1 MNQAKKN
8 VMKLADHDFCFVIFG
23 ASGDLAVRMLIPSL
37 ETISCYNMFSDKTKI
52 IGVARSSFKP
62 NELETKLIQGIQQF
76 SRIGPDSDG
85 MCEIPSHFLRRVK
98 YIQGKYDDPKTYSSL
113 KSEISKAKYE
123 GILVYC
129 ATPPTI
135 VKTIAEGLSKAGLKS
150 TNDTWVRIIIEKPFG
165 RDVDSAILLNNQLH
179 KCFNEEQI
187 YRIDHYLAKET
198 VTNIFTLRWGN
209 SIWEPLWNRNYISH
223 VEIIVAEEVDVGKRI
238 GYYDQASVVRD
249 MIQNH
254 LIQLLAITAMEPPSV
269 FRSKE
274 IRDEKMKVLHSIR
287 PLEKEDVVLAQY
299 LGYRKHENVPPNS
312 TTPTLAF
319 IRFFIDNW
327 RWQGVPFYVSSGKC
341 MKKKESIIKIVF
353 KQVPHSLFGSNTYSK
368 SNSLKIVIQPN
379 EGLVLKQHVK
389 VPGAGLETVQIPLD
403 FSYANKF
410 GQNAIQGAY
419 ERVLLDA
426 LAGDQSFFTRSD
438 EIEQSWRIVSPILQ
452 MMDEKQKSGDDFIV
466 TYAPG
471 IDVTKGSNQRAQ
483 ELLVS
488 KGYHTRQNK
497 FQSDEEFV
505 ESATEQIAR
514 IIENSIEKNGVCR
527 VAVSGG
533 QTPKPIFAKIAS
545 QPYLS
550 RIDVSKLHLF
560 FVDERCVPPTDDQ
573 SNYKMVKESFIDAS
587 KIPEGNVH
595 RIKGELDPKKAAAQY
610 SEEIR
615 KEFGEDNE
623 PVFDLILLGMGNDG
637 HTASLFPG
645 LPAINDKISIVT
657 SHFVPQ
663 VNLNRITICPRV
675 INHAKEVM
683 FLISDKSKENVYNQ
697 VKNSPYCPTVL
708 PAQIVKPI
716 DGFVT
721 WNIKF

>member
-1 MNQAKKN
+1 MNQPKKES
-8 VMKLADHDFCFVIFG
+8 MKLADHDFCFVIFG

-76 SRIGPDSDG
+76 SRIGPESDQ

-98 YIQGKYDDPKTYSSL
+98 YIKGNYDDPKTYSSL
-113 KSEISKAKYE
+113 KSEISKTKYE
-123 GILVYC
+123 GVLIYF

-135 VKTIAEGLSKAGLKS
+135 VKTIANGLAKAGIKS
-150 TNDTWVRIIIEKPFG
+150 TNDMWVRIIVEKPFG
-165 RDVDSAILLNNQLH
+165 RDVESAIVLNNELH

-223 VEIIVAEEVDVGKRI
+223 VEIIVAEEVNVGTRI

-269 FRSKE
+269 FKSKE

-287 PLEKEDVVLAQY
+287 PLEREDVVLAQY
-299 LGYRKHENVPPNS
+299 CGYRKHENVPENS
-312 TTPTLAF
+312 VTPTLAY
-319 IRFFIDNW
+319 IRFYIDNW

-353 KQVPHSLFGSNTYSK
+353 KQVPHSLFGSETYSK
-368 SNSLKIVIQPN
+368 SNSLKIIIQPN
-379 EGLVLKQHVK
+379 EGLILKQHVK
-389 VPGAGLETVQIPLD
+389 VPGTGLETVQIPLN
-403 FSYANKF
+403 FSYADKF
-410 GQNAIQGAY
+410 GHNAIQGAY

-438 EIEQSWRIVSPILQ
+438 EIEQSWRIVTPILQ
-452 MMDEKQKSGDDFIV
+452 FMEEKQQSKDNFVIQ
-466 TYAPG
+466 YAPG
-471 IDVTKGSNQRAQ
+471 IDITKGSNRRAQ
-483 ELLVS
+483 DDENTRH
-488 KGYHTRQNK
+488 YHTRKNK
-497 FQSDEEFV
+497 FQNQEEF
-505 ESATEQIAR
+505 EEATAEHITR
-514 IIENSIEKNGVCR
+514 IIATSIEKNGVCR
-527 VAVSGG
+527 IAVSGG
-533 QTPKPIFAKIAS
+533 QTPRAVFSKLATE
-545 QPYLS
+545 PYLS
-550 RIDVSKLHLF
+550 RIDVSKLILF
-560 FVDERCVPPTDDQ
+560 FVDERCVPPDDND
-573 SNYKMVKESFIDAS
+573 SNYKMVKESLLDAS

-595 RIKGELDPKKAAAQY
+595 RIKGEIDPKKAA
-610 SEEIR
+610 SEYADEIR
-615 KEFGEDNE
+615 KEFGEENE
-623 PVFDLILLGMGNDG
+623 PIFDLILLGMGSDG
-637 HTASLFPG
+637 HTASLFAG
-645 LPAINDKISIVT
+645 LPAVNDKISLVT

-663 VNLNRITICPRV
+663 VNSNRVTICPRV
-675 INHAKEVM
+675 INHAREILFIVSGAEKFNIYEHVTHA
-683 FLISDKSKENVYNQ
+683 
-697 VKNSPYCPTVL
+697 PYCPSVL

-716 DGFVT
+716 NGYVT
-721 WNIKF
+721 WNIRF